1 MLCVTLTLANSVS
14 SASAGPVVEQLV
26 SSLRQHPDAVGG
38 PVAEFQVITP
48 RQVQGCLASA
58 DEAVGFILSAA
69 RSDVWGVHLTL
80 ISDSPG
86 ELSTEEH
93 LAELESALREAAIS
107 GAQALR
113 APGSVRVVVAQ
124 SGELLDAKAAPEV
137 GPIESALQLLSAIE
151 RRRSDEGQEA
161 GLMIN
166 SGRSQT
172 QAAKHLGVT
181 QQAISSR
188 LQAGYWY
195 ESRKVAFWLATQI
208 DQLLADDVI
217 R

>member
-1 MLCVTLTLANSVS
+1 MLCVTLTLANNIS
-14 SASAGPVVEQLV
+14 SASAGQMVEQLV

-38 PVAEFQVITP
+38 QVTEFKATTS

-69 RSDVWGVHLTL
+69 RSGVWGVYLTL
-80 ISDSPG
+80 ISNSPG
-86 ELSTEEH
+86 ELSEQDRAT
-93 LAELESALREAAIS
+93 ELEPILRTAAAE

-124 SGELLDAKAAPEV
+124 SGDVRDAKADPEV

-172 QAAKHLGVT
+172 QAAKQLGVT

-208 DQLLADDVI
+208 DQLLA